1 MYYPDWRTGRYYSGS
16 FCRAC
21 FWRCCCTRNFAGR
34 LFHVILGPFSGLIT
48 GVLNGIVQ
56 YLLLMALLIL
66 FRRPGVLSLFFLMRW
81 LLSAILF
88 GRVTLVGILIC
99 SVSIVVLEFV
109 LWVWGFF
116 KKEVITEQYAVLIAV
131 MIGIADAFI
140 TFINMQQMMFFYR
153 LYYANWF
160 IALYMLVNGILY
172 SSIGAWMGYRMGE
185 KLKQVMGT

>member
-1 MYYPDWRTGRYYSGS
+1 MYYPDWRTG
-16 FCRAC
+16 
-21 FWRCCCTRNFAGR
+21 
-34 LFHVILGPFSGLIT
+34 I
-48 GVLNGIVQ
+48 LNGIVQ

-116 KKEVITEQYAVLIAV
+116 KKEVITEQYAVSFIVYTMPIGLLPSICWLMGFYTAV
-131 MIGIADAFI
+131 
-140 TFINMQQMMFFYR
+140 
-153 LYYANWF
+153 
-160 IALYMLVNGILY
+160 LVPGWDIVWERSL
-172 SSIGAWMGYRMGE
+172 SR
-185 KLKQVMGT
+185 